1 MDAELADLLERARNH
16 VMSPAEIDAQRR
28 SFVRAMMPPSDTD
41 LSAEELASRRA
52 EADKLEPTY
61 RWDGEGPAPASWY
74 AGDGTK
80 VYRSYADYCDD

>member
-1 MDAELADLLERARNH
+1 MDAELANLLERARNH
-16 VMSPAEIDAQRR
+16 VMSPAERAAQRE
-28 SFVRAMMPPSDTD
+28 SFVRAMAAPSDAA
-41 LSAEELASRRA
+41 LSIEELAKRRV
-52 EADKLEPTY
+52 EADKLEPIY